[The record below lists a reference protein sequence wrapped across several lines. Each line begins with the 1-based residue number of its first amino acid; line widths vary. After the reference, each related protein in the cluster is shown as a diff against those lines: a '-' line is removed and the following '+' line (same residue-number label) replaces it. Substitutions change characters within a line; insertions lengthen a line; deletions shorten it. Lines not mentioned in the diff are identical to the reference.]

1 EGAED
6 VGGIM
11 HCYND
16 SVRYVEACL
25 DMNFYISLGGTV
37 TFKNAPLPQE
47 VAAHVPLDR
56 LLIETD
62 APYLAPHTNRGKR
75 NEPAYVELV
84 AQKNDDI
91 RKITIEKVREVTT
104 KNAFDLFGLQEN
116 NR

>member
-1 EGAED
+1 AED

-47 VAAHVPLDR
+47 VAAHVHLDR
-56 LLIETD
+56 LLLETD
-62 APYLAPHTNRGKR
+62 APYLAPHPNRGKR
-75 NEPAYVELV
+75 NEPAYVQLD
-84 AQKNDDI
+84 AQKIDVK
-91 RKITIEKVREVTT
+91 RTIPIERVREVTT
-104 KNAFDLFGLQEN
+104 TNALELFGLQEN
-116 NR
+116 HR